1 MNMRTVQFLFCVG
14 VGAAVGWLVGHV
26 FGPHPGTAYDNTY
39 QSRLDKALKEG
50 LEVANGKTRELW
62 REFDNKRRPA

>member
-26 FGPHPGTAYDNTY
+26 FGPNPGTAYDNTY
-39 QSRLDKALKEG
+39 QSRLDKALQEG
-50 LEVANGKTRELW
+50 AEAAAGKTRELW
-62 REFDNKRRPA
+62 REFDSRRRTA